1 MDMTLINSIKASK
14 VHKEIMNDLV
24 ENKIVK
30 PGVSINDLVN
40 YIENSVCEK
49 IKYDALNPLKGGCG
63 FPANISVNEVVAHYT
78 SCSNETIYP
87 SCSNETIYPS
97 CSNETNGKS
106 GHLNDYILKEDDIV
120 KVDFGVHYEGSIIDS
135 AQTFHFNPKFDDF
148 IDISKKAT
156 NYAISLSGPDV
167 NLGDLGGLIEEYVKS
182 KEVEID
188 NKVFPLFTLKDLTGH
203 NIAPYIIH
211 KSKALPNTA
220 IKYPIRMEEGDIFAV
235 EPFVSTTDLCYYDDP
250 VELYMINKNY
260 TNMIKK
266 LKKEELELFNKIF
279 DKYFMLCFCKRWLNE
294 LKEFDKNVFTK
305 LINKNIIEEYK
316 TIYVKS
322 GNYVSQFEHNIYIK
336 SNGIVK
342 LTENKYY

>member
-1 MDMTLINSIKASK
+1 MDTTLINSIKACK
-14 VHKEIMNDLV
+14 VHKEVMNNLV

-30 PGVSINDLVN
+30 PGVSLNYLVST
-40 YIENSVCEK
+40 IENLVCEK
-49 IKYDALNPLKGGCG
+49 INYDVSNPLKGGCG

-78 SCSNETIYP
+78 SGYL
-87 SCSNETIYPS
+87 
-97 CSNETNGKS
+97 K
-106 GHLNDYILKEDDIV
+106 DYIIKEDDIV

-135 AQTFHFNPKFDDF
+135 AQTFHFNPKYDEF
-148 IDISKKAT
+148 INISKKAT

-167 NLGDLGGLIEEYVKS
+167 NLGDLGKMIEEYVKS

-188 NKVFPLFTLKDLTGH
+188 NKIYPLYTLKDLTGH
-203 NIAPYIIH
+203 NIGPYVIH

-220 IKYPIRMEEGDIFAV
+220 IQYPVKMEEGDIFAV
-235 EPFVSTTDLCYYDDP
+235 EPFVSTTDLSYYDDP

-260 TNMIKK
+260 KNLINK
-266 LKKEELELFNKIF
+266 LKKQELLLFNKILE
-279 DKYFMLCFCKRWLNE
+279 KYFMLCFCNRWLKD
-294 LKEFDKNVFTK
+294 LKIYDENIFIK
-305 LINKNIIEEYK
+305 LINKKIIEEYK

-336 SNGIVK
+336 SNGIIK

>member
-1 MDMTLINSIKASK
+1 MDTNLINSIKACK
-14 VHKEIMNDLV
+14 VHKEVMNNLV

-30 PGVSINDLVN
+30 PGVSLNYLVST
-40 YIENSVCEK
+40 IENLVCEK
-49 IKYDALNPLKGGCG
+49 INYDVSNPLKGGCG

-78 SCSNETIYP
+78 SGYL
-87 SCSNETIYPS
+87 
-97 CSNETNGKS
+97 K
-106 GHLNDYILKEDDIV
+106 DYIIKEDDIV

-135 AQTFHFNPKFDDF
+135 AQTFHFNPKYDEF
-148 IDISKKAT
+148 INISKKAT

-167 NLGDLGGLIEEYVKS
+167 NLGDLGKMIEEYVKS

-188 NKVFPLFTLKDLTGH
+188 NKIYPLYTLKDLTGH
-203 NIAPYIIH
+203 NIGPYVIH

-220 IKYPIRMEEGDIFAV
+220 IQYPVKMEEGDIFAV
-235 EPFVSTTDLCYYDDP
+235 EPFVSTTDLSYYDDP

-260 TNMIKK
+260 KNLINK
-266 LKKEELELFNKIF
+266 LKKQELLLFNKILE
-279 DKYFMLCFCKRWLNE
+279 KYFMLCFCNRWLKD
-294 LKEFDKNVFTK
+294 LKIYDENIFIK
-305 LINKNIIEEYK
+305 LINKKIIEEYK

-336 SNGIVK
+336 SNGIIK

>member
-1 MDMTLINSIKASK
+1 MFKEWKRNQLEIFNGFYENHIVSDLRKKSLDTLIANLQKHGK
-14 VHKEIMNDLV
+14 V
-24 ENKIVK
+24 
-30 PGVSINDLVN
+30 
-40 YIENSVCEK
+40 YIIRTPVDTQMKSLEDKFFPE
-49 IKYDALNPLKGGCG
+49 YD
-63 FPANISVNEVVAHYT
+63 E
-78 SCSNETIYP
+78 
-87 SCSNETIYPS
+87 
-97 CSNETNGKS
+97 
-106 GHLNDYILKEDDIV
+106 
-120 KVDFGVHYEGSIIDS
+120 
-135 AQTFHFNPKFDDF
+135 F

-203 NIAPYIIH
+203 NIAPYVIH

-220 IKYPIRMEEGDIFAV
+220 IQYPIRMEEGDIFAV

-266 LKKEELELFNKIF
+266 LKKDELELFNKIF
-279 DKYFMLCFCKRWLNE
+279 KKYFMLCFCKRWLNE
-294 LKEFDKNVFTK
+294 LKEFDINVFTK

>member
-1 MDMTLINSIKASK
+1 MDTTLLNSIKACK

-40 YIENSVCEK
+40 YIEKSVCEK
-49 IKYDALNPLKGGCG
+49 IKYDISNPLKGGCG

-78 SCSNETIYP
+78 SCSSETIDP
-87 SCSNETIYPS
+87 SCSSETI
-97 CSNETNGKS
+97 CSNDYLK
-106 GHLNDYILKEDDIV
+106 DYILKEDDIV

-135 AQTFHFNPKFDDF
+135 AQTFHFNPKYDEF

-167 NLGDLGGLIEEYVKS
+167 NLGDLGKMIEEYVKS

-188 NKVFPLFTLKDLTGH
+188 NKVYPLYTLKDLTGH

-220 IKYPIRMEEGDIFAV
+220 IQYPMRMEEGDIFAV
-235 EPFVSTTDLCYYDDP
+235 EPFVSTTDLCFYDDP

-260 TNMIKK
+260 MKIIKS
-266 LKKEELELFNKIF
+266 LKKDELELFNKIF
-279 DKYFMLCFCKRWLNE
+279 EKYFMLCFCNRWLKD
-294 LKEFDKNVFTK
+294 LKIYDINVFIK
-305 LINKNIIEEYK
+305 LINKKIIEEYK

-336 SNGIVK
+336 SNGIIK

>member
-1 MDMTLINSIKASK
+1 MDSHLLNSIKACK
-14 VHKEIMNDLV
+14 VHKEVMNDLF

-30 PGVSINDLVN
+30 PGVSINNLVN

-49 IKYDALNPLKGGCG
+49 IKYDDLNPLKGGCG

-78 SCSNETIYP
+78 SCSSKTINKNRY
-87 SCSNETIYPS
+87 
-97 CSNETNGKS
+97 
-106 GHLNDYILKEDDIV
+106 LNDYIIKEDDIV

-135 AQTFHFNPKFDDF
+135 AQTFHFNPKYDEF

-203 NIAPYIIH
+203 NIAPYVIH

-220 IKYPIRMEEGDIFAV
+220 IQYPIRMEEGDIFAV

-266 LKKEELELFNKIF
+266 LKKDELELFNKIF
-279 DKYFMLCFCKRWLNE
+279 KKYFMLCFCKRWLNE
-294 LKEFDKNVFTK
+294 LKEFDINVFTK